1 MTLLRLLA
9 ALTLPL
15 VLPTIALSQGSSA
28 PAAASA
34 EPLAGVWKATRHFG
48 RAAIGRLIVMRSG
61 QSYAADLAGHPL
73 AVRNEG
79 RTLSFDL
86 PGDRGAF
93 RGRLEPDGVVRG
105 YWLRPPTP
113 VNGGFAL
120 PLVLRGAGPERWIGE
135 VPAMQDEFTLYLLT
149 RPRPDG
155 SLDAVLRNP
164 ERDIGTQLGV
174 QRLVRDGEVVRL
186 MGRRGDAPERELA
199 SGRYDPEREI
209 LTLVIPNRG
218 GSYDFA
224 RDDDHS
230 DFYPRGRTPGR
241 YAYRR
246 PPALDDGWP
255 TSSPAAENID
265 GAAIE
270 RLVQRFLQAPM
281 DSAEAPQI
289 HALLIARNGRLVV
302 EEYFHGVGR
311 DDLHET
317 RSAGKSVASVTI
329 GAAMHA
335 GARLSLSSPVYS
347 VMNGGAFP
355 ADVDPHKRAMTL
367 EHLLTMS
374 SGYFC
379 DDTNP
384 EAPGNEDTMQDQAE
398 EPDWLRFTLGL
409 PLATPPGENSVYC
422 SISPNLALGMLARA
436 TGESPLHTFDRLVAT
451 PLRIERYAWFTD
463 PAGNPYGGGGVRLT
477 ARDFLKFGQLML
489 NGGTWNG
496 RRILSADFAAAATS
510 PQYHLRNIFYG
521 YLWWIEDLPY
531 NDRTVRSY
539 SARGAGGNLLTVVP
553 ELDLVV
559 ATMAGNYSSRSQ
571 ITQIN
576 PLVARSILPA
586 VRERGDD
593 PNAPVQERDFT
604 SPYGRSTNGSR
615 VVLPPGGGRA
625 PSGEQSM
632 PR

>member
-1 MTLLRLLA
+1 MNLLRLLT

-15 VLPTIALSQGSSA
+15 AVPTAALTQRSPA
-28 PAAASA
+28 PAAAPA
-34 EPLAGVWKATRHFG
+34 DLAGLWKATRHFG
-48 RAAIGRLIVMRSG
+48 PAAVGRLIITRTG
-61 QSYAADLAGHPL
+61 QSYAADLAGHAV
-73 AVRNEG
+73 AVRREG
-79 RTLSFDL
+79 PTLSFDL

-93 RGRLEPDGVVRG
+93 RGRLERGGGVRG
-105 YWLRPPTP
+105 YWLRRSTP
-113 VNGGFAL
+113 VDGGFAL
-120 PLVLRGAGPERWIGE
+120 PLVLRRAGPGRWIGE
-135 VPAMQDEFTLYLLT
+135 VPTMDDEFTLYLLA

-155 SLDAVLRNP
+155 SFDAVLRNP
-164 ERDIGTQLGV
+164 QRDIGTQLGA
-174 QRLVRDGEVVRL
+174 QRLVRDGEAVRL

-199 SGRYDPEREI
+199 SGRYDGERGTF
-209 LTLVIPNRG
+209 TLVIPNRG

-224 RDDDHS
+224 RDDDSS
-230 DFYPRGRTPGR
+230 DFHPRGRPPGR
-241 YAYRR
+241 YAYR
-246 PPALDDGWP
+246 PPPVLDDGWP
-255 TSSPAAENID
+255 SSTLAAQNID
-265 GAAIE
+265 RPAIE
-270 RLVQRFLQAPM
+270 RLVQRLVDAPM
-281 DSAEAPQI
+281 DSPEALQI

-302 EEYFHGVGR
+302 EEYFHGFGR
-311 DDLHET
+311 DRIHET
-317 RSAGKSVASVTI
+317 RSAGKSIASVTI

-335 GARLSLSSPVYS
+335 GAPLSLSSPVYS

-355 ADVDPHKRAMTL
+355 ADLDPGRRSMTL

-384 EAPGNEDTMQDQAE
+384 DAPGNEDAMQDQSE
-398 EPDWLRFTLGL
+398 EPDWLRFTLRV

-436 TGESPLHTFDRLVAT
+436 TGESPVHTFDRLVAA
-451 PLRIERYAWFTD
+451 PMQIENYAWFTD

-489 NGGTWNG
+489 NGGTWG
-496 RRILSADFAAAATS
+496 ARRILSADFAAAATS

-521 YLWWIEDLPY
+521 YLWWVEDLPY
-531 NDRTVRSY
+531 KDRTVRSY
-539 SARGAGGNLLTVVP
+539 SARGAGGNLVTVVP

-576 PLVARSILPA
+576 PLVARYILPA

-593 PNAPVQERDFT
+593 PNAPVRERDFT
-604 SPYGRSTNGSR
+604 SPYGRSTDGSR
-615 VVLPPGGGRA
+615 VAEPPFSGRT
-625 PSGEQSM
+625 
-632 PR
+632 R